1 MIFWHFIFKNYIYNL
16 KIQKVK
22 KFFFRKLKNF
32 SLMYMCESTV
42 HISMACM
49 QISED
54 NTKCWLSPSA
64 LFETCSLF
72 VCLCTR
78 LAGRQSSG
86 VLLSLLP
93 TLPQEHQDYRYILL
107 GPILFIASL
116 LWQVFIPGSFSSFLE
131 SFFLFVFVCLLFFKF
146 LYVENN

>member
-1 MIFWHFIFKNYIYNL
+1 M

-22 KFFFRKLKNF
+22 KFFFRKLKIF

-54 NTKCWLSPSA
+54 NTKCWPSPSA

-107 GPILFIASL
+107 SPILFMASL